1 MEIELTPEQ
10 DSFVHLGIEQGRF
23 RHAEDAV
30 KDALILWEKRER
42 VRIELLA
49 SLDVAEQSLD
59 AGEGTTYTS
68 ETINELA
75 KVVERRGMAH
85 LARQ

>member
-30 KDALILWEKRER
+30 KDALTLWEKRER

-49 SLDVAEQSLD
+49 SLDMAEQALD
-59 AGEGTTYTS
+59 AGEGNTYTA
-68 ETINELA
+68 ETVHELA
-75 KVVERRGMAH
+75 KAVERRGMAH
-85 LARQ
+85 LAGQ